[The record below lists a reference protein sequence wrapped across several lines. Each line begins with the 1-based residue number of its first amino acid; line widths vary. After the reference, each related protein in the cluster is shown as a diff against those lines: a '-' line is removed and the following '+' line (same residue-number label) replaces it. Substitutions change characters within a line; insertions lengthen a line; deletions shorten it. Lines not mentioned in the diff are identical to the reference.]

1 MSSFVYDCVRTDSYL
16 SFSKNVGVY
25 YKRMTDATYVVLYCQ
40 TKSLRVVVTTILIQ
54 YLVLYF
60 GEGVVDHRLEVS
72 RYHRANLF
80 THVFWRYRARLA
92 LTFVSQCTLNGIEL
106 TAKH

>member
-54 YLVLYF
+54 YLVLIFSHMFF
-60 GEGVVDHRLEVS
+60 GAIEHALHS
-72 RYHRANLF
+72 HLF
-80 THVFWRYRARLA
+80 LSVR
-92 LTFVSQCTLNGIEL
+92 
-106 TAKH
+106 